1 MESPKADVLLERL
14 REYVKEQGGELA
26 PGWHVEVKTRNS
38 GTSAGTSDAYYFNPA
53 GQRFRSRQE
62 IMRHL
67 ELAAQ
72 QSKKVT
78 REAAVANAKATA
90 EQLGKQLPISLDNGV
105 TVVRLGRI
113 DDRPN
118 YHSQTQLW
126 PMGYQATWQDAA
138 AGTFHCDI
146 LDGGGEG
153 PLFAVSL
160 VPPQAEQPAHSLT
173 RARDID
179 TVWAELSDIQ
189 QAGLDA
195 ALASKSKSR
204 KNKPAQAAPGPAA
217 SQADASAHGPHPE
230 ANGVAEVSSGLP
242 NQDTASE
249 ADAAHGPGEGSNV
262 DANGHLASEETQAAN
277 RQMPSGTSS
286 ISKSQKSDTAP
297 QEATASDTGD
307 RANGNHPEADE
318 ETSAEA
324 EQVNEATVAKRQLL
338 VKAAPLAG
346 IWGLE
351 RFGLA
356 DVTVLKLMEA
366 LPGVEEHCTDYQY
379 VEQRQGWDAEQRRLK
394 KELEKHDKQAAK
406 ASRGLEKKGAKLLSL
421 EASAQA
427 KATQAEAR
435 LEAKAA
441 AKRKRQEEKQAEK
454 AQLKRAKKEQ
464 SQSKEPADKGPAQ
477 PEADAAAK
485 AAKAPSSA
493 EPKPKQRRKS
503 GMDKS
508 EKDIQHVLYKVIGQV
523 ERAYKR
529 EQEKAAAK
537 AEKDAAKA
545 QRHREREEQRQAKH
559 ASADHSKPK
568 KESAFEAAAQQA
580 AVAVLATDVEDSQLP
595 GAAMQ
600 PPAADPVGKGLL
612 TPQQI
617 SGVIEIREFMARFVD
632 QVPHLDDLEAAFA
645 DPTHSQ
651 QHMQLLTELHEPLL
665 ELVVAEAFEAAID
678 VAGQENLDIRLHE
691 MRYAMPPCNKGDS
704 WPEVVRRY
712 FALAATAA
720 LVKSTEASGGLDTAL
735 GALVGATPLS
745 FLGPFAVLQSLTA
758 GAHTGEPSEAGAAR
772 LPLGAS
778 KTAPE
783 ASQVKQD
790 AVALAAAEQ
799 MLAACGGA
807 AVPTDAEQK
816 QAIITCRRMLL
827 ELASIKG
834 PKIEGGHASA
844 RSLSF
849 DGQSAAAAAK
859 SGVPIDLITVAARVD
874 AGVYSCSNGG
884 IDAFAAD
891 VQSVCDLFRAAS
903 RRSNS
908 TFAGELNTKNASAMA
923 DLVSFSMDKLLSQ
936 HHGLAV
942 PDQAPTP
949 GKKLKKGS
957 SAESSPGMSS
967 EPGSSNEN
975 NVNIVEDLARPFA
988 PWEGCCVCWED
999 EDRKHILL
1007 CDKCDAEYHTYCLDP
1022 PLEDVPEGEWFCPR
1036 CKSEL
1041 DLDSSNEPMHSSLVP
1056 TRLMKQEDCYRSL
1069 AAALRQQEYH
1079 ELTAGQRVQIAV
1091 LLCSLAT
1098 LAAVTRSQLTDAEDS
1113 KKEMRK
1119 EQLALKAKLKREEKE
1134 RAAAAA
1140 ADAAEAQSAPAAEGK
1155 EAAEKAAKKL
1165 EGNARTRA
1173 KQEADAAADLQRDL
1187 ARIEEL
1193 TVEIRKCSLRRDMLG
1208 FDRHW
1213 NRYWLLEG
1221 SCPEAVTSDDT
1232 PAPAWV
1238 YVERCVAPPGQG
1250 QGHLRGSS
1258 NSEDEELP
1266 LGQLAQRDDPE
1277 RQHAKRRKVQMPD
1290 DQGEAHSWGCYKT
1303 ADHLG
1308 KLITFLNY
1316 RGIREGQ
1323 LQKALQKVRPKLPSA
1338 ASLAAATAAAE
1349 AAKQKA
1355 LQRAL
1360 FKPSSVSLAT
1370 SAQIEEDSHQPFA
1383 TIQAEAAP
1391 AGAASSAPEDMAA
1404 TAPAG
1409 PSVAALGPASALTGP
1424 SPMDV
1429 DAAQDASSAQ
1439 VSGLQPESPRLTADD
1454 PPDVAKSEEG
1464 QKAETSKHATEP
1476 LPASE
1481 LGRCRGEIG
1490 AFASGLAPEAY
1501 DSVKGSEARQ
1511 QQWQLL
1517 VATAMRSQELMAAT
1531 LLLENMLRNDR
1542 FRPHWRICNMP
1553 APSPSSTGSL
1563 AAVKLRLHALKAAVK
1578 KTVGA
1583 AAAVAAVT
1591 REVGGYAHAGGG
1603 YSFRQRKAAGTL
1615 AEPSAEDSA
1624 EEESAA
1630 VKPPRAG
1637 VKRTRSTVR
1646 HADEEVGL
1654 DDDEAL
1660 ARRLQEQEDALATR
1674 GRATRGAL
1682 KVTLKPKLAAQKGP
1696 IRGSGSRAVRSSSR
1710 LKPQAAEAKEGP
1722 TTRVRGSAG
1731 MRTTCS
1737 RAQTETYSSSSEDE
1751 AEGASGSGN
1760 SDPSDSSPASS
1771 VAKVDGSNSG
1781 EAGDDKNPMLADSE
1795 SDHGSAAQEKQVKRS
1810 KDRASESRHSSR
1822 DSSLARST
1830 RAVKPVVETKAVE
1843 GRKRLR
1849 KAS

>member
-1 MESPKADVLLERL
+1 MESPKPDVLLERL

-78 REAAVANAKATA
+78 REEAVANAKATA
-90 EQLGKQLPISLDNGV
+90 EQLGKQLPVSLDNGV

-113 DDRPN
+113 DDRPS

-126 PMGYQATWQDAA
+126 PVGYQATWQDTA
-138 AGTFHCDI
+138 AGTFHFDI

-153 PLFAVSL
+153 ALFAVSL
-160 VPPQAEQPAHSLT
+160 VSPQAEQPAHSLS

-179 TVWAELSDIQ
+179 TLWAELSDIQ

-195 ALASKSKSR
+195 ALAAKSKPR
-204 KNKPAQAAPGPAA
+204 KNKPAQAALGPTA
-217 SQADASAHGPHPE
+217 SQADATAHGPHPE
-230 ANGVAEVSSGLP
+230 ANGVAEVSSGLL
-242 NQDTASE
+242 NQDTAFD
-249 ADAAHGPGEGSNV
+249 ADAAHGPGEGSRV
-262 DANGHLASEETQAAN
+262 DANGHLASEENQAAN
-277 RQMPSGTSS
+277 RQKPSATSS
-286 ISKSQKSDTAP
+286 ISKSQKSDKPP
-297 QEATASDTGD
+297 QEVTASDTGD
-307 RANGNHPEADE
+307 MANGSHPEADD

-324 EQVNEATVAKRQLL
+324 EQVDEASEAKQQLL

-356 DVTVLKLMEA
+356 DVTVLKLIEA

-394 KELEKHDKQAAK
+394 QELEKHGKQAAK
-406 ASRGLEKKGAKLLSL
+406 ASKGLEKKGAKLLSL

-427 KATQAEAR
+427 KASQIEAR
-435 LEAKAA
+435 LEARAA

-464 SQSKEPADKGPAQ
+464 SQSKEPTDKDPVQ
-477 PEADAAAK
+477 PEANATAK
-485 AAKAPSSA
+485 AAKASSSA

-503 GMDKS
+503 GLDKP

-529 EQEKAAAK
+529 EQEKAAAM

-545 QRHREREEQRQAKH
+545 QRHREREELRQAKH
-559 ASADHSKPK
+559 AQADHSKSK
-568 KESAFEAAAQQA
+568 KEAASEAAAHQPAQA

-595 GAAMQ
+595 GAALQ

-617 SGVIEIREFMARFVD
+617 SGLIEIREFMARFVD
-632 QVPHLDDLEAAFA
+632 QVPNLDDLEAAFA

-704 WPEVVRRY
+704 WPELVRRY

-745 FLGPFAVLQSLTA
+745 LLGPFAVLQSLTA

-778 KTAPE
+778 RTAPE

-816 QAIITCRRMLL
+816 QAIITCRRVLL

-859 SGVPIDLITVAARVD
+859 SGVPIDLMTVAARVD
-874 AGVYSCSNGG
+874 AGVYSSSNKGV
-884 IDAFAAD
+884 DAFAAD

-908 TFAGELNTKNASAMA
+908 TFAGDLNTKNASAMA
-923 DLVSFSMDKLLSQ
+923 DLVSLRMEKLLSQ

-957 SAESSPGMSS
+957 SAESSPGSSS
-967 EPGSSNEN
+967 EPGSSNEK

-1069 AAALRQQEYH
+1069 AAALGQQEYH

-1098 LAAVTRSQLTDAEDS
+1098 SAAVTRSQLTDAEES

-1119 EQLALKAKLKREEKE
+1119 EQLALKTKLKREEKE

-1140 ADAAEAQSAPAAEGK
+1140 ADAAEAQSVPAAEGK

-1187 ARIEEL
+1187 ARIEQL
-1193 TVEIRKCSLRRDMLG
+1193 TVEIRKCSLRKDMLG
-1208 FDRHW
+1208 YDRHW

-1221 SCPEAVTSDDT
+1221 SCPEAVTSDDS
-1232 PAPAWV
+1232 PASAWV
-1238 YVERCVAPPGQG
+1238 YVERCLAPPGQG
-1250 QGHLRGSS
+1250 QGHPRGSS

-1266 LGQLAQRDDPE
+1266 LGQLAQRDGSE
-1277 RQHAKRRKVQMPD
+1277 GQRAKRRKVQIPD

-1303 ADHLG
+1303 AEHLD
-1308 KLITFLNY
+1308 KLLTFLNY

-1338 ASLAAATAAAE
+1338 AAIAAAE
-1349 AAKQKA
+1349 AAKQ
-1355 LQRAL
+1355 RAL
-1360 FKPSSVSLAT
+1360 ERALPKLASSASLAT
-1370 SAQIEEDSHQPFA
+1370 SAQVKEVSQQPSA
-1383 TIQAEAAP
+1383 TIQAEVAPEDVAVIDPAGHSVAAP
-1391 AGAASSAPEDMAA
+1391 A
-1404 TAPAG
+1404 
-1409 PSVAALGPASALTGP
+1409 PASALTSP
-1424 SPMDV
+1424 SPIYIDT
-1429 DAAQDASSAQ
+1429 APAQDSRDAQ
-1439 VSGLQPESPRLTADD
+1439 ISGLQPEFSRLTAAD
-1454 PPDVAKSEEG
+1454 PTDVAKAEED
-1464 QKAETSKHATEP
+1464 QKAEDSKQAVEQ
-1476 LPASE
+1476 LPVSE
-1481 LGRCRGEIG
+1481 LERCRGEIG

-1517 VATAMRSQELMAAT
+1517 LATAMRSQELMAAT
-1531 LLLENMLRNDR
+1531 LLLENMLRNER
-1542 FRPHWRICNMP
+1542 FKPHWRICNMP
-1553 APSPSSTGSL
+1553 APSPSSTGSF

-1583 AAAVAAVT
+1583 AAAAAAVT

-1603 YSFRQRKAAGTL
+1603 YSFRQRNKAAGAF
-1615 AEPSAEDSA
+1615 AELSAEDSA
-1624 EEESAA
+1624 EEEPAA
-1630 VKPPRAG
+1630 VKAPRAG
-1637 VKRTRSTVR
+1637 VKRTRAAAK
-1646 HADEEVGL
+1646 HADEEEGL

-1682 KVTLKPKLAAQKGP
+1682 RVTLKPKLAAQKGP
-1696 IRGSGSRAVRSSSR
+1696 IRGNGSRAVRSSSR
-1710 LKPQAAEAKEGP
+1710 LKPQAAVPKEGP
-1722 TTRVRGSAG
+1722 TTRVKGSPG
-1731 MRTTCS
+1731 MRTTRS
-1737 RAQTETYSSSSEDE
+1737 RAQEETYSSSSEEE
-1751 AEGASGSGN
+1751 AENASGSDN
-1760 SDPSDSSPASS
+1760 SEPSDSSPASS
-1771 VAKVDGSNSG
+1771 IAKANLQVDDSISD
-1781 EAGDDKNPMLADSE
+1781 EAGDNEHPMLADSE
-1795 SDHGSAAQEKQVKRS
+1795 SDHSSAAQEKHVKRS
-1810 KDRASESRHSSR
+1810 KDRASKSRHSSR
-1822 DSSLARST
+1822 DPSLARSS
-1830 RAVKPVVETKAVE
+1830 RAVKPVAETKAVE

>member
-1 MESPKADVLLERL
+1 MESPKADVLLEHL
-14 REYVKEQGGELA
+14 REYVQEQGGELA
-26 PGWHVEVKTRNS
+26 PGWHCEVKTRNS

-67 ELAAQ
+67 ELAAW
-72 QSKKVT
+72 QSKKVS
-78 REAAVANAKATA
+78 REEAVANAKATA

-113 DDRPN
+113 DDRPS

-126 PMGYQATWQDAA
+126 PVGYKATWQDAA
-138 AGTFHCDI
+138 AGTFQCDI

-160 VPPQAEQPAHSLT
+160 MPPQAEQLAHQSLS

-179 TVWAELSDIQ
+179 AM
-189 QAGLDA
+189 
-195 ALASKSKSR
+195 
-204 KNKPAQAAPGPAA
+204 
-217 SQADASAHGPHPE
+217 
-230 ANGVAEVSSGLP
+230 
-242 NQDTASE
+242 
-249 ADAAHGPGEGSNV
+249 
-262 DANGHLASEETQAAN
+262 
-277 RQMPSGTSS
+277 QMPSGTSS
-286 ISKSQKSDTAP
+286 ISMSQKSDKPP
-297 QEATASDTGD
+297 QEVTASQTGD
-307 RANGNHPEADE
+307 MANGSHPEADDE
-318 ETSAEA
+318 SSAGA
-324 EQVNEATVAKRQLL
+324 EQGDEAIEAKRQLL

-356 DVTVLKLMEA
+356 DVSVLKLIEA
-366 LPGVEEHCTDYQY
+366 LPGVEEHCTAYQY

-394 KELEKHDKQAAK
+394 KELDKHDKQAAK

-427 KATQAEAR
+427 KASQAEAR

-464 SQSKEPADKGPAQ
+464 SQSREPTDKDPI
-477 PEADAAAK
+477 PSEADAAAT
-485 AAKAPSSA
+485 AAKASSSA

-503 GMDKS
+503 GSVKF

-559 ASADHSKPK
+559 ASADHNKPK
-568 KESAFEAAAQQA
+568 KESAAEAAAQQPAQA

-617 SGVIEIREFMARFVD
+617 SGLIEVRECMARFVD
-632 QVPHLDDLEAAFA
+632 QVPNLDDLEAAFA

-691 MRYAMPPCNKGDS
+691 MRYAMPPCNKRDS
-704 WPEVVRRY
+704 WPELVRRY

-745 FLGPFAVLQSLTA
+745 LLGPFAVLQSLTA

-778 KTAPE
+778 RTAPE

-807 AVPTDAEQK
+807 AVPTGAEQK

-859 SGVPIDLITVAARVD
+859 SGVPIDLMTVAARVD
-874 AGVYSCSNGG
+874 AGVYSNSN
-884 IDAFAAD
+884 
-891 VQSVCDLFRAAS
+891 
-903 RRSNS
+903 
-908 TFAGELNTKNASAMA
+908 K
-923 DLVSFSMDKLLSQ
+923 
-936 HHGLAV
+936 V

-957 SAESSPGMSS
+957 SAESSPGTSS
-967 EPGSSNEN
+967 EPGSSNET

-1041 DLDSSNEPMHSSLVP
+1041 ELGSSNGAMHSSLVP

-1069 AAALRQQEYH
+1069 AAALGQQEYH
-1079 ELTAGQRVQIAV
+1079 ALTAGQRVQIAV

-1098 LAAVTRSQLTDAEDS
+1098 SAAVTRSQLTDAEDS

-1119 EQLALKAKLKREEKE
+1119 EQLALKTKLKREEKE

-1140 ADAAEAQSAPAAEGK
+1140 ADAAEAQSAPAAENK

-1193 TVEIRKCSLRRDMLG
+1193 TVEIRKCSLRKDMLG
-1208 FDRHW
+1208 YDRHW

-1232 PAPAWV
+1232 PASAWV
-1238 YVERCVAPPGQG
+1238 YVERCLAPPGQG
-1250 QGHLRGSS
+1250 QGHPRGSS

-1277 RQHAKRRKVQMPD
+1277 GQHAKRRKVQIPD

-1303 ADHLG
+1303 AEHVG
-1308 KLITFLNY
+1308 KLINFLNY

-1323 LQKALQKVRPKLPSA
+1323 LQKALQKVRP
-1338 ASLAAATAAAE
+1338 
-1349 AAKQKA
+1349 
-1355 LQRAL
+1355 R
-1360 FKPSSVSLAT
+1360 
-1370 SAQIEEDSHQPFA
+1370 
-1383 TIQAEAAP
+1383 
-1391 AGAASSAPEDMAA
+1391 
-1404 TAPAG
+1404 
-1409 PSVAALGPASALTGP
+1409 
-1424 SPMDV
+1424 
-1429 DAAQDASSAQ
+1429 
-1439 VSGLQPESPRLTADD
+1439 LQPESSTLTAAD
-1454 PPDVAKSEEG
+1454 PTDVAKPEEG
-1464 QKAETSKHATEP
+1464 QKAETSKQGIEQ
-1476 LPASE
+1476 LPTSE
-1481 LGRCRGEIG
+1481 LERCRGEIG

-1501 DSVKGSEARQ
+1501 DSVKGSETRQ
-1511 QQWQLL
+1511 RQWQLL
-1517 VATAMRSQELMAAT
+1517 LVTAMRSQELMAAT
-1531 LLLENMLRNDR
+1531 LLLENMLRNER
-1542 FRPHWRICNMP
+1542 FKPHWRICNMP
-1553 APSPSSTGSL
+1553 APSPSTTGSF

-1583 AAAVAAVT
+1583 AAAAAAVT
-1591 REVGGYAHAGGG
+1591 REVVGYAHAGGG
-1603 YSFRQRKAAGTL
+1603 YSFRQRKAAGAL

-1624 EEESAA
+1624 EEEPAA
-1630 VKPPRAG
+1630 VQPPRAG
-1637 VKRTRSTVR
+1637 VKRTRDAAK
-1646 HADEEVGL
+1646 HADDEEGV

-1682 KVTLKPKLAAQKGP
+1682 RVTLKPKPAAQKGP

-1710 LKPQAAEAKEGP
+1710 LKPQAAQPKEGP

-1731 MRTTCS
+1731 MRTTRS
-1737 RAQTETYSSSSEDE
+1737 HAQEETYSSSSEEE
-1751 AEGASGSGN
+1751 AEAASGSSN
-1760 SDPSDSSPASS
+1760 SEPTDSSPASS
-1771 VAKVDGSNSG
+1771 IAKANLQVDGSNSH
-1781 EAGDDKNPMLADSE
+1781 EAGDCENPMLADSE
-1795 SDHGSAAQEKQVKRS
+1795 SDHSSAAQEKHVRRS

-1822 DSSLARST
+1822 DSSLARSS
-1830 RAVKPVVETKAVE
+1830 RVVKPVAKTKAVE